1 MTATSTPV
9 LGAPVAKSRQ
19 ERAQKPAGQAPRKFT
34 DAVAHHVAPPDPP
47 VLRHW
52 LRAQAVNIRRHYEA
66 LRPFANDEFGTGSAA
81 PSAGHILAVNTLMT
95 TLRKPLARITS
106 EIEEAARSA
115 EREPT
120 QENLTALLQ
129 LKSRGHDW
137 VRATEKVWDFYFE
150 LFGQRQSRF
159 GTWLAACDR
168 VATDCYQ
175 YAYLNL
181 GRVRSIPAPPP
192 FSYMR
197 TGFSPATYR
206 RGVSLR
212 RLGRLLNPFPLV
224 QLPYHRLVNP
234 WTLGAMLHE
243 VSHNLQNDLGLQRDV
258 PIMIARRLQEAG
270 CSKSVVSTWVR
281 WNRETF
287 ADMCGVLLGGE
298 AFVGSLIDVLGR
310 DPRLALAYSPMG
322 PHPTPYL
329 RTFISTHLLER
340 LGFGDAAK
348 RYSGRWRQLYPD
360 GRGSIPDELLRS
372 FEKAMP
378 VVVDAICYTPYPSLG
393 DRTLSQVLRFEPKE
407 QRMIEEA
414 AQRLAAGVDPGVVPE
429 RFLISAV
436 RVALNYRLADPD
448 TLMKNFYLEL
458 GRR

>member
-9 LGAPVAKSRQ
+9 LGARPAASGDD
-19 ERAQKPAGQAPRKFT
+19 RAQTPARPSRTFT

-81 PSAGHILAVNTLMT
+81 PTAGHILAVNDLMA

-106 EIEEAARSA
+106 EIEAAAQAAVRDPS
-115 EREPT
+115 
-120 QENLTALLQ
+120 QQNLTALLQ

-159 GTWLAACDR
+159 GPWLAACDR

-181 GRVRSIPAPPP
+181 GKPRSIPAPPP

-258 PIMIARRLQEAG
+258 PTTIARRLQEAG
-270 CSKSVVSTWVR
+270 CSKSVVATWVR

-310 DPRLALAYSPMG
+310 DPQLALAYSPLG

-340 LGFGDAAK
+340 LGFTDAAN

-360 GRGSIPDELLRS
+360 ARGTIPGELLRS
-372 FEKAMP
+372 FDVAMP
-378 VVVDAICYTPYPSLG
+378 VVVDAICYTTYPSLG
-393 DRTLSQVLRFEPKE
+393 SRSLAQVLRFEAKE

-414 AQRLAAGVDPGVVPE
+414 AQRLATGVDPGVVPE

-448 TLMKNFYLEL
+448 TLMRNFYVEL

>member
-1 MTATSTPV
+1 MLEP
-9 LGAPVAKSRQ
+9 
-19 ERAQKPAGQAPRKFT
+19 
-34 DAVAHHVAPPDPP
+34 
-47 VLRHW
+47 W
-52 LRAQAVNIRRHYEA
+52 LRAQSVNVTRHLEA
-66 LRPFANDEFGTGSAA
+66 LRPFTRGEFGTGIAA
-81 PSAGHILAVNTLMT
+81 PSEGHVQAVNLLLDR
-95 TLRKPLARITS
+95 LRQPLTRITGRVQ
-106 EIEEAARSA
+106 EAADA
-115 EREPT
+115 AIADPT
-120 QENLTALLQ
+120 TAHLQHLLR
-129 LKSRGHDW
+129 LKSKAHDW
-137 VRATEKVWDFYFE
+137 VRATERVWDFYLE
-150 LFGQRQSRF
+150 LFGQRQSPYAD
-159 GTWLAACDR
+159 WLVACDR

-181 GRVRSIPAPPP
+181 GTARTIPAPPP
-192 FSYMR
+192 FAYMR

-206 RGVSLR
+206 RGIPLR

-258 PIMIARRLQEAG
+258 PRRIGRRLLEAG
-270 CSKSVVSTWVR
+270 CSPAVARTWVR

-310 DPRLALAYSPMG
+310 APEMTLAYSPTG

-340 LGFGDAAK
+340 LGFEVSAR
-348 RYSGRWRQLYPD
+348 RYAGRWRRLYPD
-360 GRGSIPDELLRS
+360 PGRGSIPAELLRS

-378 VVVDAICYTPYPSLG
+378 VVVDAICFRPYPSLG
-393 DRTLSQVLRFEPKE
+393 DRALAQVLRFEPKE

-414 AQRLAAGVDPGVVPE
+414 AERLAQGTDPGVVPE

-436 RVALNYRLADPD
+436 RIALNYRLAPPA
-448 TLMKNFYLEL
+448 TLFRNFFLEL
-458 GRR
+458 ARR